1 MAVPSWAN
9 QTVTVIRPDIKTQR
23 GSEVPD
29 WDNATTFSVGRC
41 SVQPASTSLSQDG
54 RVLGVFDGMTCYM
67 PPGTDVREG
76 DRIEYDGNVY
86 TVNGSPRKWFS
97 ATGLAD
103 HVQVNLQRW
112 CG

>member
-1 MAVPSWAN
+1 MLPSWAK
-9 QTVTVIRPDIKTQR
+9 QTVTIIRPGTKIQR

-29 WDNATTFSVGRC
+29 WDNATSFDVGGC

-54 RVLGVFDGMTCYM
+54 RVLGIFDGETCYM

-76 DRIEYDGNVY
+76 DRIVHDGNTY
-86 TVNGSPRKWFS
+86 TVNGTPRRWQS
-97 ATGLAD
+97 ATGLAS

-112 CG
+112 GG